1 MGRNGTDGTP
11 DGGSQAKSTNGAV
24 SNDHRKLWEHPRP
37 QSTQM
42 WKFMQLI
49 NHEYG
54 QQFKTYPEL
63 FRWSVENVPELWC
76 KVWDFCG
83 IRASQTYTEVRH

>member
-1 MGRNGTDGTP
+1 MGSNGTYVGTDVGTKNDSIDG
-11 DGGSQAKSTNGAV
+11 AA
-24 SNDHRKLWEHPRP
+24 SNDYRKLWEHPDP

-54 QQFKTYPEL
+54 QQFKNYPEL
-63 FRWSVENVPELWC
+63 FRWSIENVPELWG

-83 IRASQTYTEVRH
+83 IRASQPYTEV